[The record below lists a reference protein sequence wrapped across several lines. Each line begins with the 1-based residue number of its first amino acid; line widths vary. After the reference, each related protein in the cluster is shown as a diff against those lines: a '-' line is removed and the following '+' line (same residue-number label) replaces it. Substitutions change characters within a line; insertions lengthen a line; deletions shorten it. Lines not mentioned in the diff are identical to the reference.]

1 MSIKYN
7 KMESTAP
14 GLIVR
19 TYYYNVRTIECYTHI
34 MYYYDSQHCENYCIS
49 DKKLGQRSAQV
60 TRT

>member
-1 MSIKYN
+1 
-7 KMESTAP
+7 MESTAP

-60 TRT
+60 IRT